1 MRSGFEVFDAH
12 CDTLTVKG
20 LSHAKTQLRLR
31 DIKSYARYIQVFAI
45 CADGKP
51 AFMHA
56 KRHIRKYN
64 ALIKKWDM
72 ERVES
77 NCDLKNTQFGAILAL
92 EGADALYGSLSAL
105 DFFYN
110 QGVRLLTLTW
120 NISNAA
126 ASSIMAKE
134 DNGLSDFGKKL
145 VRACNQKG
153 IVIDLSHIGDK
164 GFYDVCEISE
174 KPFVCSHSNS
184 RTVFDVKRNI
194 TDEQFC
200 EIVKRGGVCGINF
213 YSEFLGE
220 KKNID
225 GIYAHIE
232 HFCALDGE
240 KNIGLGSDFDGTKSM
255 PADCTGASYM
265 EKIAENL
272 LIHNYSEKTVK
283 DILWGNFYRV
293 FDEILK

>member
-20 LSHAKTQLRLR
+20 LSHTKTQLRLR
-31 DIKSYARYIQVFAI
+31 NIKRYKKYIQVFAI
-45 CADGKP
+45 CADENP
-51 AFMHA
+51 PFLHA
-56 KRHIRKYN
+56 KRHIKKYN
-64 ALIKKWDM
+64 TLIKKWGM
-72 ERVES
+72 ERIE
-77 NCDLKNTQFGAILAL
+77 NRYDLKNTHFGAILAL

-105 DFFYN
+105 DFFYKE
-110 QGVRLLTLTW
+110 GVRLLTLTW
-120 NISNAA
+120 NNNNAA
-126 ASSIMAKE
+126 ASSITSE
-134 DNGLSDFGKKL
+134 DDNGLSDFGKRL

-194 TDEQFC
+194 TDRQFTH
-200 EIVKRGGVCGINF
+200 IVKRDGVCGINF

-220 KKNID
+220 KKDID
-225 GIYAHIE
+225 GIYSHIE
-232 HFCALDGE
+232 HFCALGGE
-240 KNIGLGSDFDGTKSM
+240 KNIGLGSDFDGIRSM
-255 PADCTGASYM
+255 PADCKGASYM

-272 LIHNYSEKTVK
+272 LMHNYSEKTVK